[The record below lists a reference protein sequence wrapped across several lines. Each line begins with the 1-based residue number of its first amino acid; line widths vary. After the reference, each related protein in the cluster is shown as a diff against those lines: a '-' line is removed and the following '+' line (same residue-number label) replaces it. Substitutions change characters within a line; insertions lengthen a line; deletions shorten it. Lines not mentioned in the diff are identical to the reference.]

1 MKNSLIGVTGAEGK
15 VGRELIRR
23 GCIPLECDVTNV
35 DDVFLS
41 IQRSGVELVIHC
53 AAITDVDYCEKKE
66 NEKEVYNVN
75 VRGTGHVIT
84 ACQMLGIKMIYI
96 STDHVFDGKK
106 WVGSYK
112 ETDKTNPVNYY
123 GYSKWAGELI
133 CRLTSN
139 DKVKIVRTSYLIP
152 NDIGLFQMPY
162 MSSMIKSA
170 PTMIKRT
177 FLKMNH
183 FVDGLL
189 YFAENFD
196 RMPSLLHIS
205 GTKKL
210 SWYDLIHAKNKNIL
224 PRRRYISG
232 GAGEAERPKNGG
244 LDVSLSRKL
253 GVPLFPAL
261 LEIEND

>member
-1 MKNSLIGVTGAEGK
+1 MKNNLIGVTGASGK

-23 GCIPLECDVTNV
+23 GCIPLECDVTKADEV
-35 DDVFLS
+35 YRS
-41 IQRSGVELVIHC
+41 IQQSGVELVIHC

-75 VRGTGHVIT
+75 VRGTGRVLT

-96 STDHVFDGKK
+96 STDHVFDGKR
-106 WVGSYK
+106 WFGSYK
-112 ETDKTNPVNYY
+112 ETDKPNPINYY
-123 GYSKWAGELI
+123 GYSKWAGELV
-133 CRLTSN
+133 CGLDAN
-139 DKVKIVRTSYLIP
+139 DMAKIVRTSFLIP
-152 NDIGLFQMPY
+152 NDEGILQVPY

-177 FLKMNH
+177 FLKINR

-196 RMPSLLHIS
+196 RMPKLLHIS

-210 SWYDLIHAKNKNIL
+210 SWYDLVRTKNKNIV
-224 PRRRYISG
+224 PRRRYVSG
-232 GAGEAERPKNGG
+232 GFGEAERPQNGG
-244 LDVSLSRKL
+244 LDISLAQKL

-261 LEIEND
+261 LEIEK